1 MKSYS
6 HGLHDVHMARLF
18 GGRIEGMEGRRKG
31 RGRDRKKKGKRES
44 WELLL
49 ARGEVGFSLKGA
61 LM

>member
-6 HGLHDVHMARLF
+6 HGLHDVHMASLF

-31 RGRDRKKKGKRES
+31 REKDRKKKGERES

-49 ARGEVGFSLKGA
+49 ARGEAGFPLKGV